1 MTTLSGEKIQNLL
14 WEEGL
19 DFVYVTTEDNYEA
32 IHINCGP
39 QQLRLE
45 HLWPEE
51 DGWILDVGDIVLS
64 LITNG
69 KVSEVFYSPADSEES
84 LILEIRD
91 LYEKLS

>member
-19 DFVYVTTEDNYEA
+19 DFEYTTTEDDYEA
-32 IHINCGP
+32 IHINCGS

-64 LITNG
+64 LFTNG